1 MDTIADYNAW
11 KAKQQQTGVGAA
23 QVVLGSVNEKPDEVA
38 GDMHLANEFGKVTGN
53 PVPPLP
59 MVREYRNVF
68 QQKIEEQKNAT
79 ILSASPKL
87 TDWLRNPE
95 NAAVA
100 RDDLQNLSW
109 FEGFGRGAYNSLDRA
124 GARVKQMGNQYML
137 NQTAGRFQDRQM
149 SFGQILDSER
159 TVATAADG
167 TQTKLW
173 PNLSD
178 VMGAAG
184 RYIDAR
190 YADLIDAD
198 DAEAARGYAAGV
210 QANVDALRSIP
221 KSQIATDA
229 EKVMFQDGASV
240 GRTFQ
245 NVGKAILT
253 HPLGVLSA
261 TRGRRRRCRS
271 HTQPCGRRGGD
282 WCWLLHDRTPYLGC

>member
-124 GARVKQMGNQYML
+124 GVRVKQMGNQYML

-190 YADLIDAD
+190 YADLI
-198 DAEAARGYAAGV
+198 
-210 QANVDALRSIP
+210 
-221 KSQIATDA
+221 
-229 EKVMFQDGASV
+229 
-240 GRTFQ
+240 
-245 NVGKAILT
+245 
-253 HPLGVLSA
+253 
-261 TRGRRRRCRS
+261 
-271 HTQPCGRRGGD
+271 
-282 WCWLLHDRTPYLGC
+282 